1 MNLTLCKIISFLKK
15 GWQLRQVVFFKD
27 IFLHLMKKNT
37 TLPFSNPYFIN
48 ELYQNTVLKYF
59 IEDKAKIIL
68 KKSNSS

>member
-1 MNLTLCKIISFLKK
+1 
-15 GWQLRQVVFFKD
+15 
-27 IFLHLMKKNT
+27 MKKNT

-59 IEDKAKIIL
+59 IEDKAKIIF